1 MQDGRNFPY
10 ADLYGEGKN
19 PNGIDMFA
27 DRDPRL
33 YETMVVPRHDLPA
46 GFDYAGATYND
57 SWVGGFLEKNSN
69 VTNKDDVAS
78 GYCKFKWLLDYYG
91 GNRYDDEYIGV
102 SYIRLAEV
110 YLIRAEAKA
119 ETGDLQ
125 GSLDDLH
132 IVRSRVGLGR
142 LEDMNP
148 DLNLKS
154 NKDNLVNEILRER
167 NCEIGAECGDRLYD
181 MVRRKRV
188 DLFTKPL
195 HEIRIYR
202 LDANGNRLTDGEKIK
217 NILILLGLCGTPMAA
232 SAQVTLSD
240 KAMQKVD
247 LGYGVEQSEYLTTAA
262 ATTITAEELRRTSA
276 ISLADALYGKLLGLN
291 AYQNTGFKGEEERG
305 ATFNIRGVQTTGERS
320 ILILVDGIE
329 RPIDRLTV
337 EEVES
342 VTVLKDAAA
351 VALYGHEAINGVLL
365 VKTKKGMKDEK
376 YHFKVGVSHK
386 IQFDPQTAD
395 MVSAYDYANAL
406 NRARQNDGMAAA
418 YTEAELQKFRDGSD
432 PFVYPN
438 VDWKKE
444 TFKNTAHETN
454 AFLSFFGGTEKVQ
467 YYAQL
472 DYTDAR
478 GLYKNPDQGDWN
490 SQLKYSKANI
500 RANVDFEVSKT
511 TRVSANILGILME
524 TNGIPNYD
532 SNDAWWHLY
541 KVPALAFP
549 IRTTPVEKVDDE
561 GKPYTQP
568 SVWGGSQTYGD
579 YNLLAKSQGAGFMK
593 THQRQIW
600 ANMTLEQDLD
610 FITQGL
616 KVYVGASYD
625 NSSNTIETRSK
636 GYQFGWN
643 YYNALGKM
651 DMATMGTVEDKLTF
665 NHWVASQW
673 RNATFKAGVKYA
685 TQLKNGDHLAANAN
699 YNMKSE
705 IRDERNNTWYRT
717 NWQLALHYDHAN
729 RMMADVVL
737 AANGSNRSYPAK
749 WAFSPTIGL
758 GYIYIDK
765 PESGLINYG
774 KVRLSG
780 GIQHTDYVP
789 QAGLWLAAWNNSHGQ
804 FWYGT
809 NFQSS
814 WGAFMTQF
822 PTDDFAQE
830 TAYKANIGTDLRI
843 ANQLDVTLD
852 VFYQQRRNILVSAAQ
867 LNSDVVGIQS
877 SYDDKGRVAS
887 YGMELG
893 LRYARTFQNGLNLNA
908 GASFSTVKSE
918 ILEWIESPAY
928 PNLSVVDHPA
938 DAERG
943 LIAVGFFKDQA
954 DIDNSPTQQFGQVK
968 VGDIKYKDVNEDGV
982 VNENDFVSQDYGNAF
997 PALNYAFTIGAE
1009 FKGFGINATFQGA
1022 AHQVKNLRYV
1032 DGVWGAL
1039 SDSRNLSKEYY
1050 DHCFDTVGSNALYP
1064 RLSTENVGNNA
1075 QNSTT
1080 WYRNVSWMKL
1090 RDCELYYK
1098 LPAAVVEPLKITCA
1112 RVFVQ
1117 GQNLLSFDNID
1128 AMDAENLNTG
1138 YPVMKSV
1145 NIGINVQF

>member
-1 MQDGRNFPY
+1 MIKKK
-10 ADLYGEGKN
+10 KN
-19 PNGIDMFA
+19 
-27 DRDPRL
+27 
-33 YETMVVPRHDLPA
+33 TM
-46 GFDYAGATYND
+46 
-57 SWVGGFLEKNSN
+57 
-69 VTNKDDVAS
+69 
-78 GYCKFKWLLDYYG
+78 
-91 GNRYDDEYIGV
+91 
-102 SYIRLAEV
+102 
-110 YLIRAEAKA
+110 
-119 ETGDLQ
+119 
-125 GSLDDLH
+125 
-132 IVRSRVGLGR
+132 
-142 LEDMNP
+142 
-148 DLNLKS
+148 
-154 NKDNLVNEILRER
+154 
-167 NCEIGAECGDRLYD
+167 
-181 MVRRKRV
+181 KRV
-188 DLFTKPL
+188 MAVANFTLFTITFSLP
-195 HEIRIYR
+195 
-202 LDANGNRLTDGEKIK
+202 T
-217 NILILLGLCGTPMAA
+217 

-240 KAMQKVD
+240 KASQKVD
-247 LGYGVEQSEYLTTAA
+247 LGYGVEQSELLTTAA

-291 AYQNTGFKGEEERG
+291 AYQNTGFKGEEGRG
-305 ATFNIRGVQTTGERS
+305 ATFNIRGVQTTGEKD
-320 ILILVDGIE
+320 ILILVDGVE

-365 VKTKKGMKDEK
+365 VKTKHGSKDEK
-376 YHFKVGVSHK
+376 YHFKVGASHK
-386 IQFDPQTAD
+386 IQFDPQSAD

-406 NRARQNDGMAAA
+406 NRARLNDGAGAA

-432 PFVYPN
+432 PYVYPN
-438 VDWKKE
+438 INWKDE
-444 TFKNTAHETN
+444 VFKKTAHESN
-454 AFLSFFGGTEKVQ
+454 AYLSFFGGTDKVQ

-500 RANVDFEVSKT
+500 RANIDLEVSKT
-511 TRVSANILGILME
+511 TRVNANILGILME
-524 TNGIPNYD
+524 TNGVPNVN

-549 IRTTPVEKVDDE
+549 VKTSS
-561 GKPYTQP
+561 G
-568 SVWGGSQTYGD
+568 VWGGSQTYGD
-579 YNLLAKSQGAGFMK
+579 FNLLAKSQGAGFMK

-610 FITQGL
+610 VITEGL
-616 KVYVGASYD
+616 KFYVGASYD

-636 GYQFGWN
+636 GYQYGWN
-643 YYNALGKM
+643 WYGPDESGKIVM
-651 DMATMGTVEDKLTF
+651 QETRMGTVEDKLVF
-665 NHWVASQW
+665 NHWVDTQW
-673 RNATFKAGVKYA
+673 RIATFNAGFKYG
-685 TQLKNGDHLAANAN
+685 TQLGNGDNIAANAN

-705 IRDERNNTWYRT
+705 IRDNRSSTWYRT

-749 WAFSPTIGL
+749 WAFSPTVGL
-758 GYIYIDK
+758 GYIFTNN
-765 PESGLINYG
+765 PEGSILNFG

-789 QAGLWLAAWNNSHGQ
+789 ANGLWLAAWNNSHGQ

-809 NFQSS
+809 NFNSS
-814 WGAFMTQF
+814 WGAFLTQF

-830 TAYKANIGTDLRI
+830 TAYKANLGTDLRLF
-843 ANQLDVTLD
+843 NQLDVTLD

-893 LRYARTFQNGLNLNA
+893 LRYAKTFTNGLNLNA

-918 ILEWIESPAY
+918 ILEWIETPAY
-928 PNLSVVDHPA
+928 PNLSVVDGPA

-943 LIAVGFFKDQA
+943 LIALGFFQDQA

-968 VGDIKYKDVNEDGV
+968 VGDIKYKDVNGDGV
-982 VNENDFVSQDYGNAF
+982 INENDYVAQDYGNTF
-997 PALNYAFTIGAE
+997 PSLNYAFNVGAE
-1009 FKGFGINATFQGA
+1009 YKGFGINATFQGA

-1039 SDSRNLSKEYY
+1039 SDNRNLSKEYY
-1050 DHCFDTVGSNALYP
+1050 DNCFDIAGAGALYP
-1064 RLSTENVGNNA
+1064 RLSTENVANNA
-1075 QNSTT
+1075 QNSTI
-1080 WYRNVSWMKL
+1080 WYRNISWLKL

-1098 LPAAVVEPLKITCA
+1098 LPASVIEPLKVSSA
-1112 RVFVQ
+1112 KVFVQ

-1138 YPVMKSV
+1138 YPVLKSV
-1145 NIGINVQF
+1145 NVGLAVQF

>member
-1 MQDGRNFPY
+1 MIT
-10 ADLYGEGKN
+10 K
-19 PNGIDMFA
+19 I
-27 DRDPRL
+27 
-33 YETMVVPRHDLPA
+33 
-46 GFDYAGATYND
+46 
-57 SWVGGFLEKNSN
+57 
-69 VTNKDDVAS
+69 NKLLFSAIVCVA
-78 GYCKFKWLLDYYG
+78 
-91 GNRYDDEYIGV
+91 
-102 SYIRLAEV
+102 
-110 YLIRAEAKA
+110 
-119 ETGDLQ
+119 
-125 GSLDDLH
+125 
-132 IVRSRVGLGR
+132 
-142 LEDMNP
+142 
-148 DLNLKS
+148 
-154 NKDNLVNEILRER
+154 
-167 NCEIGAECGDRLYD
+167 
-181 MVRRKRV
+181 
-188 DLFTKPL
+188 
-195 HEIRIYR
+195 
-202 LDANGNRLTDGEKIK
+202 
-217 NILILLGLCGTPMAA
+217 PMAIN
-232 SAQVTLSD
+232 AQVTLSD
-240 KAMQKVD
+240 KASQKVD
-247 LGYGVEQSEYLTTAA
+247 LGYGVEQSEFLTTAA

-291 AYQNTGFKGEEERG
+291 AFQNTGFKGEEGRG
-305 ATFNIRGVQTTGERS
+305 ATFNIRGVQTTGERD
-320 ILILVDGIE
+320 ILILVDGVE

-365 VKTKKGMKDEK
+365 VKTKHGTKDEK
-376 YHFKVGVSHK
+376 YHFKVGLSHK
-386 IQFDPQTAD
+386 LQFDPQMAD

-406 NRARQNDGMAAA
+406 NRARQNDGAPAA
-418 YTEAELQKFRDGSD
+418 YTDAELQKFRDGSD

-438 VDWKKE
+438 VNWKE
-444 TFKNTAHETN
+444 EVFKNTAHESN
-454 AFLSFFGGTEKVQ
+454 AFLSFFGGTDKVQ

-524 TNGIPNYD
+524 TNGIPNYS

-541 KVPALAFP
+541 QVPALAFP
-549 IRTTPVEKVDDE
+549 IRTTPVQRLDDE
-561 GKPYTQP
+561 GKSYTVP
-568 SVWGGSQTYGD
+568 SVWGGSQTFGD
-579 YNLLAKSQGAGFMK
+579 YNLLARSQGSGFMK

-610 FITQGL
+610 IITQGL
-616 KVYVGASYD
+616 KFYVGASYD

-643 YYNALGKM
+643 YYNANGVM

-665 NHWVASQW
+665 NHWVDSQW
-673 RNATFKAGVKYA
+673 RIATFNAGFKYGI
-685 TQLKNGDHLAANAN
+685 QLNNGDNIAANAN

-705 IRDERNNTWYRT
+705 IRDNRSNTWFRT

-729 RMMADVVL
+729 RLMADVVL

-758 GYIYIDK
+758 GYIYINN
-765 PESGLINYG
+765 PEGSLINYG

-814 WGAFMTQF
+814 WGAFLTQF

-928 PNLSVVDHPA
+928 PNLSVVDGPA

-943 LIAVGFFKDQA
+943 LIAIGFFKDQA
-954 DIDNSPTQQFGQVK
+954 DIDNSPMQQFGQVK

-982 VNENDFVSQDYGNAF
+982 INENDYVAQDYGNAF
-997 PALNYAFTIGAE
+997 PSVNYAFSFGAE

-1032 DGVWGAL
+1032 DGVWAAL
-1039 SDSRNLSKEYY
+1039 SDSRNLSQEYY
-1050 DHCFDTVGSNALYP
+1050 NNCFDTAGDNALYP
-1064 RLSTENVGNNA
+1064 RLSTEDVANNI
-1075 QNSTT
+1075 QNSTI
-1080 WYRNVSWMKL
+1080 WYRNISWLKL

-1098 LPAAVVEPLKITCA
+1098 LPASVIEPLKITCA
-1112 RVFVQ
+1112 KVFVQ
-1117 GQNLLSFDNID
+1117 GQNLLTFDNID

-1145 NIGINVQF
+1145 NFGVAVQF